1 MISTDVIT
9 QNSAAS
15 ITGSAA
21 EKPQLGQQDFLTML
35 IAQLEN
41 QDPLEPQEGTEF
53 TAQLAQF
60 SSLEQLLGM
69 REAIDELASVQVQAQ
84 TLGAVGLIGKNVL
97 VQGSQF
103 EIGTDPNQQPKLAF
117 ELSEPADVR
126 SVEIVNEKG
135 VVAARIDDLGLQ
147 EAGMTELDW
156 DDFSSQP
163 GPGLYTVRIN
173 QLEGAAARPLVESRV
188 TGTAIQDGVLFLG
201 RAEANLADVREV
213 RE

>member
-1 MISTDVIT
+1 MISTDVIGR
-9 QNSAAS
+9 NSSAD
-15 ITGSAA
+15 ITGSA
-21 EKPQLGQQDFLTML
+21 ERPELGQEDFLAML

-41 QDPLEPQEGTEF
+41 QDPLEPQDGTEF

-103 EIGTDPNQQPKLAF
+103 EIDPSASELPKLAF
-117 ELSEPADVR
+117 ALAEPAEVR
-126 SVEIVNEKG
+126 SVELFDEKG
-135 VVAARIDDLGLQ
+135 RLAARIDDLGLQ
-147 EAGMTELDW
+147 PAGTTQLDW
-156 DDFSSQP
+156 ADFSRQP
-163 GPGLYTVRIN
+163 GPGLYTIRIN
-173 QLEGAAARPLVESRV
+173 QLEGALARPLVESRV
-188 TGTAIQDGVLFLG
+188 TGTAIQDGVLYLG
-201 RAEANLADVREV
+201 RAEANLSDVREV